1 MTKRETELREAQGAA
16 QRAELLRSEQRKATE
31 EEAERSLQAAAQH
44 LPLMTGAARQLRGM
58 PVLTVAIPP
67 WLYPR
72 WLRAAE
78 RRSATYHPHPRP
90 LPTTPGGARREAS
103 PRPGA

>member
-31 EEAERSLQAAAQH
+31 EEAERSLQAATYH
-44 LPLMTGAARQLRGM
+44 LPVMTGTTRHLRVM

-67 WLYPR
+67 WLYSR
-72 WLRAAE
+72 RLRAAE
-78 RRSATYHPHPRP
+78 RCPATYHPDPRP
-90 LPTTPGGARREAS
+90 LSPTPGGACREAS
-103 PRPGA
+103 PCPGA